1 MDSTTIDTKKIW
13 EEVLSKVELNI
24 SKANFN
30 TWFKDTSI
38 IKYEKGIIF
47 LAVPNEFVK
56 NWLHEKYNK
65 YILKTLRDSINNIRT
80 IEYIVK
86 DTNQTT
92 KKDTLENQFKPS
104 VNNRLSLES
113 FYIDKKDNLN
123 PRYTFDS
130 FIVGSFNELSHVA
143 AQTIIKKQ
151 GVIYNPL
158 FVYGKTGYGKTHLIQ
173 AVGNEIKNKNSN
185 KKVFYITSE
194 KFSIDCVNS
203 IQQNKVNLFKEK
215 YRKYDVLIMDDIQFL
230 SRKERTQ
237 EELFHLFNYLY
248 DNNKQIIFSSDRHP
262 NHIPDIADRLKSR
275 FGAGM
280 MVDIQA
286 PDNESRVQILK
297 LKTKINNFYLSN
309 TVIEHIANE
318 INGNIRELE
327 GIFNSIIC
335 QSQLKGRELNIQEIK
350 NLIKTNI
357 TPKKNISVK
366 EMVKTVAEFYN
377 IEESSIY
384 EKTRRKEVVK
394 PRQLIMYI
402 LREDFG
408 ISYPSIG
415 EKLGGRDHTTV
426 IHSCEKIRNNL
437 KVDTSLVQE
446 LEQIK
451 SII

>member
-1 MDSTTIDTKKIW
+1 MDSIIDNKKVW
-13 EEVLSKVELNI
+13 DETLSKVELNL

-38 IKYEKGIIF
+38 LKYEKGIVY

-56 NWLHEKYNK
+56 NWLYEKYNK
-65 YILKTLRDSINNIRT
+65 YILKTLRDSLSNIKT
-80 IEYIVK
+80 IKYVIK
-86 DTNQTT
+86 NT
-92 KKDTLENQFKPS
+92 KQVDKTGDVNQFTPS
-104 VNNRLSLES
+104 VNNRLPLES

-123 PRYTFDS
+123 PRYIFDS
-130 FIVGSFNELSHVA
+130 FIVGSFNELSYVA

-151 GVIYNPL
+151 GIVYNPL
-158 FVYGKTGYGKTHLIQ
+158 FVYGKTGFGKTHLIQ
-173 AVGNEIKNKNSN
+173 AVGNEIKNKHSN
-185 KKVFYITSE
+185 KRVFYITSE
-194 KFSIDCVNS
+194 KFSVDCVNS

-215 YRKYDVLIMDDIQFL
+215 YRKYDTLIMDDIQFL

-237 EELFHLFNYLY
+237 EELFHLFNYFY

-286 PDNESRVQILK
+286 PDNESRVEILK
-297 LKTKINNFYLSN
+297 SKTRLNNFYLSN
-309 TVIEHIANE
+309 GIIEHIANE
-318 INGNIRELE
+318 IKGNIRELE

-335 QSQLKGRELNIQEIK
+335 QSQMKGRELNIQEIK

-357 TPKKNISVK
+357 APKKNISIK
-366 EMVKTVAEFYN
+366 EVVKTVAGYYN
-377 IEESSIY
+377 IDESSIY

-408 ISYPSIG
+408 VSYPSIG

-426 IHSCEKIRNNL
+426 IHSCEKIKNNL
-437 KVDTSLVQE
+437 KIDSSLAQE